1 MTNNTTTNNTTKKK
15 KSLLFKFLLIVFG
28 TIIVYGGLTFGGIY
42 LYLKANPQPVYDASK
57 QSIELMSDEDV
68 KEQKVSAIKDNG
80 VFANIL
86 TPPVRTN
93 FLIVGVD
100 KQESLTDS
108 IMVGSFV
115 STTNEINLLSIPRD
129 TFVEFDTEDKK
140 QFSEVGRS
148 APSSS
153 KINAVNAYGGE
164 KYGIVFLQQKLEEML
179 GIKIDYYVKVN
190 LDAFKEIVDEVG
202 GIDFEVPEG
211 GLYYSDPTQNL
222 NINLKGGFQ
231 HLNGSQAEG
240 LVRFRKGYARQDLHR
255 VEIQQEF
262 VKEFIKQVM
271 SKDNIRN
278 NLPTLITNYIKHVK
292 TNFTV
297 DDLPKYLKCFSNF
310 NTENM
315 NSATLPG
322 YPQMIGNGSYYIY
335 SPKETKEIVDQFFY
349 GAKSEAEEETTEE
362 LTEEATISN

>member
-1 MTNNTTTNNTTKKK
+1 MTNTKTKKK
-15 KSLLFKFLLIVFG
+15 KNLLLTFLIIVFG
-28 TIIVYGGLTFGGIY
+28 AVFVYGGIAFGGIY
-42 LYLKANPQPVYDASK
+42 YYLKAHPQPVYDASK
-57 QSIELMSDEDV
+57 QTKDLMSDDDV
-68 KEQKVSAIKDNG
+68 TEQKNSAIKDNG
-80 VFANIL
+80 IFANVL

-100 KQESLTDS
+100 KKESLTDS
-108 IMVGSFV
+108 IMVGSYV
-115 STTNEINLLSIPRD
+115 STTNEINIMSIPRD
-129 TFVEFDTEDKK
+129 TFVEYDSADKK
-140 QFSEVGRS
+140 KFSDVGRS
-148 APSSS
+148 VPSSS

-164 KYGIVFLQQKLEEML
+164 KYGIIFLQDELEQML

-190 LDAFKEIVDEVG
+190 LDAFKDIVDEVG

-222 NINLKGGFQ
+222 NINLKGGMQ

-262 VKEFIKQVM
+262 VKEFVKQVM
-271 SKDNIRN
+271 AKDTIKN
-278 NLPTLITNYIKHVK
+278 NLPTLITNYLKNVK

-297 DDLPKYLKCFSNF
+297 EDLPKYIKCMSNF
-310 NTENM
+310 NTDNM

-335 SPKETKEIVDQFFY
+335 NPSETKELVDKFFY
-349 GAKSEAEEETTEE
+349 GSTSEEATTEETTD
-362 LTEEATISN
+362 EASSETTTAVK